1 MDIVSKEIRSRMM
14 AGIRGKNT
22 KPEMMVR
29 KLLHAQG
36 FRYRLHV
43 KNLPGKPDIVL
54 PKHKTCIFVQ
64 GCFWH
69 QHDQCRYATHP
80 STRSEFWAEKFSQTQ
95 ARDRKN
101 QQQLRSAGWKVI
113 EVWECW
119 LKHKTPDLQ
128 WLFQAINA
136 PT

>member
-22 KPEMMVR
+22 KPELMVR

-54 PKHKTCIFVQ
+54 PKYKTCIFVQ

-69 QHDQCRYATHP
+69 QHDQCRYATLP
-80 STRSEFWAEKFSQTQ
+80 STRSEFWSKKFSQTQ
-95 ARDRKN
+95 ARDKKN
-101 QQQLRSAGWKVI
+101 QQMLRSDGWKVI

-119 LKHKTPDLQ
+119 IKQKNPDLR
-128 WLFQAINA
+128 WLYHAISSS
-136 PT
+136 T